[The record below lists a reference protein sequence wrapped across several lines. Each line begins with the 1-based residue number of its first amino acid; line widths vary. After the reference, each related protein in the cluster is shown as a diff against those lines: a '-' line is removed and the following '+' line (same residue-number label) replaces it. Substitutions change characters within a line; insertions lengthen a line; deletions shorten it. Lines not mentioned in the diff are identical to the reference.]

1 MTDLHNMRV
10 SCLNIVNAVY
20 KAGETL
26 KITNYAV
33 GLGKFMYI
41 DIFRELQMLLIE
53 NVVHSIWSRI
63 IFRLLVKRDK
73 LTSCNFLLAPDGMKS
88 NLNVIF
94 KRNANVTE
102 LHRFTLT
109 LYRMCV
115 QMKTSQ
121 DIYIEDSDET
131 VRQYVIK

>member
-41 DIFRELQMLLIE
+41 DIFRELQMLLSE
-53 NVVHSIWSRI
+53 NVVRSVWSRI
-63 IFRLLVKRDK
+63 IFHLLVKRDK
-73 LTSCNFLLAPDGMKS
+73 LTSCNIHGS
-88 NLNVIF
+88 RWHEI
-94 KRNANVTE
+94 
-102 LHRFTLT
+102 
-109 LYRMCV
+109 
-115 QMKTSQ
+115 
-121 DIYIEDSDET
+121 
-131 VRQYVIK
+131 